1 MKKAENSFTSS
12 CIEYSV
18 QRRYNSFVLESSMS
32 FNIFILFFHLYS
44 TETHLYRILNLQYFY
59 NEPNIHQAYI

>member
-1 MKKAENSFTSS
+1 MKKAENSFTPN

-32 FNIFILFFHLYS
+32 FNIFILFFSFIFHGNS
-44 TETHLYRILNLQYFY
+44 FIQNF
-59 NEPNIHQAYI
+59 EPSIFL